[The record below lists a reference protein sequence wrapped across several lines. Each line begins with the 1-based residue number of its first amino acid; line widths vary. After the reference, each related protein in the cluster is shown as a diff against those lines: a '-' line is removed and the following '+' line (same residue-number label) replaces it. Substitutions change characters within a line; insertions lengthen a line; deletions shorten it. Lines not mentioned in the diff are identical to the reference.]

1 MEYKLIEQKVTF
13 IIINKYNKFI
23 NTNSYNSIF
32 ERKQKY
38 CLMIGKKGDILGL
51 NDIISYK
58 DNKYLCEGEVT
69 TDYLSYYEIN
79 KTIIFNQI
87 AAHLNN
93 DEALNDTLNIENIY
107 YIIKTKQDFMI
118 KKLKNIKNTIE
129 QRHKIFNEEND
140 LNENNQNIKKRHN
153 LNKKEENKKLNMDKK
168 SLSLYSINEKKVKIN
183 KTIKSNQNEKQ
194 SFNWSFF
201 KNEKIKENIN
211 NLFEN
216 KNSLS
221 QYKTNL
227 QIPNKT
233 SIKNSINS
241 NYFNSS
247 RTTKNSSNIK
257 TLINLKLKG
266 KAKKRNNIAN
276 IPLKE
281 EGKDSRN
288 ILFEINKNSNNSINN
303 KSVETYKNDENEDS
317 KRMKLMYN
325 PCKPYEFPRI
335 HEGNNIMKSNW
346 NLFKKNKILK
356 FLFLNENIQRTN
368 LLKNYKLKK
377 NSTNNNY
384 FLSTIKNNSFKKS
397 NILEY
402 NGIENQKSKNK
413 IEYKNDL
420 IDNIYSEQKR
430 VKNKNEK
437 KLINSFDLKIKSD
450 KGIDIIMNHN
460 SISKIN
466 KPLRNNNHSI
476 NDKKIQVSLNRDKN
490 EYNSIKQNFSV
501 RNFFIALNN
510 KYRKKRLKIRD
521 NILPNIEKT
530 KNQKNK

>member
-1 MEYKLIEQKVTF
+1 
-13 IIINKYNKFI
+13 
-23 NTNSYNSIF
+23 
-32 ERKQKY
+32 
-38 CLMIGKKGDILGL
+38 
-51 NDIISYK
+51 
-58 DNKYLCEGEVT
+58 
-69 TDYLSYYEIN
+69 
-79 KTIIFNQI
+79 
-87 AAHLNN
+87 
-93 DEALNDTLNIENIY
+93 
-107 YIIKTKQDFMI
+107 
-118 KKLKNIKNTIE
+118 
-129 QRHKIFNEEND
+129 
-140 LNENNQNIKKRHN
+140 
-153 LNKKEENKKLNMDKK
+153 
-168 SLSLYSINEKKVKIN
+168 
-183 KTIKSNQNEKQ
+183 
-194 SFNWSFF
+194 
-201 KNEKIKENIN
+201 
-211 NLFEN
+211 
-216 KNSLS
+216 
-221 QYKTNL
+221 
-227 QIPNKT
+227 
-233 SIKNSINS
+233 
-241 NYFNSS
+241 
-247 RTTKNSSNIK
+247 
-257 TLINLKLKG
+257 
-266 KAKKRNNIAN
+266 
-276 IPLKE
+276 
-281 EGKDSRN
+281 
-288 ILFEINKNSNNSINN
+288 
-303 KSVETYKNDENEDS
+303 
-317 KRMKLMYN
+317 MYN